1 MKIETSIDYGDVL
14 LSL

>member
-1 MKIETSIDYGDVL
+1 MKIETWIDYGDVL